1 MSHTSTLWHLQVIDQ
16 ELDDKTRRAR
26 QVDDALANDPK
37 VVDARGALEAE
48 QKKLAESRAAL
59 KDRELDASG
68 LDAKIKELDARLYG
82 GHVTNPKELDGLEK
96 DLKMHKRNRS
106 DLDDKLLTLM
116 DSVDQAQRRA
126 EEKALTLKK
135 IEEARAGDLQHL
147 AREKESLA
155 KRLAELDAEREQT
168 RAALDADALRQ
179 YDHLRRTKAGRAV
192 AQIKNSSC
200 SICGVAVPSGL
211 LNRVR
216 AGDEIVL
223 CSSCGRILAS

>member
-59 KDRELDASG
+59 RDRELDASG

-106 DLDDKLLTLM
+106 ELDDKLLTLM

-211 LNRVR
+211 INRVR

-223 CSSCGRILAS
+223 CSSCGRILAP